1 MAEKISNLK
10 RMLFNGWEMRYEML
24 FIRFLLQGFKE
35 KNVPLEMGVL
45 L

>member
-1 MAEKISNLK
+1 MADKISNLK

-24 FIRFLLQGFKE
+24 FIRFLLQGVKE
-35 KNVPLEMGVL
+35 KKEMGVL